1 MLPSYGV
8 DASLQF
14 DMYLIFIIFIFN
26 MLINLYQIYF
36 DFLTLLQVRGYSQW
50 DTWYFVANCP
60 AAFLSYFHC
69 GFVMK
74 YKDHNEQYKSAE

>member
-14 DMYLIFIIFIFN
+14 DMNLIFIIFIFN
-26 MLINLYQIYF
+26 MFINLYQIYF

-50 DTWYFVANCP
+50 DTWYFDKLH
-60 AAFLSYFHC
+60 FD
-69 GFVMK
+69 K
-74 YKDHNEQYKSAE
+74 